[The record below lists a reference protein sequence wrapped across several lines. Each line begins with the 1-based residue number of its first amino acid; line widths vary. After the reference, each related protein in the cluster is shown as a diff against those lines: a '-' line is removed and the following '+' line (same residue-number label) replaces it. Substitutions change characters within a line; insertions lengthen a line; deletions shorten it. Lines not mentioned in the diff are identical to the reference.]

1 MAKNIVKTRFAP
13 SPTGFLHIGG
23 ARTALFNWLFARKEK
38 GQFLLRIEDTDLVRS
53 NTSSSESII
62 KGLKWLNLNWD
73 GQIVSQKTRS
83 KRHLEVANI
92 LLEKNLAYKCYS
104 KKDEIEN
111 FKNNQGGNKFFKS
124 PWRNKIININESE
137 PYVIRLKT
145 PETGK
150 IDICDKAKGKISW
163 SFEEIEDLIL
173 VRSDGTPT
181 YNLAVVVDDYD
192 YQISHVIRG
201 DDHLTNTAKQCTIYN
216 SLEWKTPIFCHLPLI
231 HSHDGKKLSKRDG
244 NFGLTDFINQ
254 GYEPNAV
261 LNYLLRLGWSY
272 SNKEFFSRKE
282 AINLFNLESIG
293 KSPAK
298 IDDKKLKN
306 VSKFH
311 FKDKEELQLVNELK
325 FYSKKYLFKE
335 INIEDTE
342 NLKKAIPYFKGKFS
356 SYKEILDNCNFFLKK
371 SPIKLTDKEKI
382 LLDTH
387 NLKLVD
393 KFTNEV
399 LSITWDIEN
408 LSNCLKNFV
417 SRENIK
423 FVEIAQPL
431 RIILTG
437 VSNSPS
443 IDFVMSILGKNETLE
458 RLKKFQNL

>member
-1 MAKNIVKTRFAP
+1 MDKNIVKTRFAP

-23 ARTALFNWLFARKEK
+23 ARTALFNWLFAKKEK

-53 NTSSSESII
+53 NSTSSKSII
-62 KGLKWLNLNWD
+62 NGLKWLNLNWD
-73 GQIVSQKTRS
+73 GEIVSQKSRR
-83 KRHLEVANI
+83 KRHLEVANK

-104 KKDEIEN
+104 KKDEIEV
-111 FKNNQGGNKFFKS
+111 FKKNQGNNRFFKS
-124 PWRNKIININESE
+124 PWRNKISEINESE

-145 PETGK
+145 PENGK
-150 IDICDKAKGKISW
+150 IDIFDKAKGKISW
-163 SFEEIEDLIL
+163 SFNEIEDLIL

-201 DDHLTNTAKQCTIYN
+201 DDHLTNTVKQCTIYK
-216 SLEWKTPIFCHLPLI
+216 SLEWNIPIFCHLPLI
-231 HSHDGKKLSKRDG
+231 HSHEGKKLSKRDG
-244 NFGLTDFINQ
+244 NFGLVDFINE
-254 GYEPNAV
+254 GYDPSAV
-261 LNYLLRLGWSY
+261 INYLLRLGWSY
-272 SNKEFFSRKE
+272 SNKEFFTLKE
-282 AINLFNLESIG
+282 AIDLFNLDSIG
-293 KSPAK
+293 KSPAR

-311 FKDKEELQLVNELK
+311 LKDKDEKYLLNELK
-325 FYSKKYLFKE
+325 SYSKNHLLKK
-335 INIEDTE
+335 IDDVDIE

-356 SYKEILDNCNFFLKK
+356 SYKEILNNCNFFLKK
-371 SPIKLTDKEKI
+371 DPIKLSNKEKI
-382 LLDTH
+382 ILDTH
-387 NLKLVD
+387 NLKLVHM
-393 KFTNEV
+393 FTIEV
-399 LSITWDIEN
+399 SSISWDIDN
-408 LSNCLKNFV
+408 LGNCLKNFV

-443 IDFVMSILGKNETLE
+443 IDFVMSILGKNETLK